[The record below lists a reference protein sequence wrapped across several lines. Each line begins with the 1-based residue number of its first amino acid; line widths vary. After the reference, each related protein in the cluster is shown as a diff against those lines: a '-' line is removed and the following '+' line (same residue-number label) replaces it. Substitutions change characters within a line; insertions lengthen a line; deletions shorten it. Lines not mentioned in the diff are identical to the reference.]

1 MPTPKE
7 VFENYQQHWN
17 FITANSDDAFEG
29 QHFDRKE
36 IPTGLN
42 GQVDKNDLKRFKME
56 RVAAC
61 ISAFANSNRDGGLL
75 VLGVSKTGEIKGIS
89 HLSEREINSLTVFN
103 DLLKNQTASV
113 NFAECQNITGIAVK
127 ILLIYVPYT
136 SDAICET
143 LDRSPKA
150 WIRSGAQNL
159 PINEQ
164 QREQLKRE
172 KQITNFEN
180 GYCCPFHID
189 DVDKDV
195 LQTFSEV
202 FLKNANYDLDDKELL
217 YEAGAIDRDRT
228 DYVFNNAGFLFFARN
243 PQRQLPWAYIR
254 LMRFEANSNEIE
266 SRGLPTFDQ
275 KFEGSIIQQIRKI
288 RSFLGESGFFKTYQ
302 KRNSNGGFIEEPEF
316 PRIAVDESIV
326 NAVAHRDYGTQ
337 IPIECI
343 HYRDAFEVTNSGRI
357 LQRDRDLPSQFSL
370 QDTTLDSM
378 PRNPKLIEWLKMIR
392 DEDGAEFVRAISEG
406 TKRMRDEM
414 HTAKLHAPSYK
425 VGDSHTKVTLFNNA
439 TEREAFLRAASIVQE
454 STEFTN
460 MYPLHFVTQDGQP
473 ADPDILQNHRKDF
486 MIFLK
491 DALQAK
497 GWYVDRFRYGTLTV
511 HRRNSAL
518 HLPQEVSQ
526 FIRFY
531 PAYKL
536 QLRNYW
542 DKFYLC
548 VDYTLEVKNIL
559 RNNEILRSMPSS
571 DLNGRRA
578 IAQLKDWY
586 DAKVIKV
593 DTELTQVYFFDLK
606 REESIP
612 SDKVIPDL
620 PIDNLKTILSKNS
633 IQFDLSKEI
642 KRHSLALDPS
652 SARIRVEKTT
662 QMVQDI
668 GKSVFPLIMENLKV
682 SLSTIPEPLSNENK
696 PNTLHVQSLNE
707 PSVEFRDKRKLPDIR
722 EGITKFGTKEDPQ
735 KTIELIPFCTDKL
748 RNQMEQLIARLK
760 TGKYKY
766 SGSERTFSTRFVY
779 NSIVTVPE
787 NERILGECQRLL
799 DEHPDWIGAEK
810 FDRLFLVHTP
820 EQGYARDDQNAPYYR
835 IKRFLLENGIP
846 CQMVDTP
853 TLLNPDWKDLN
864 LGLNIIAKCG
874 ITPWV
879 LPGKIPDAD
888 FFIGLSYTQSRMK
901 ESKRLVGYA
910 TVFNE
915 FGRWEFYLGNM
926 GTFSYEERTQYF
938 ANLTKQTLKKLAQ
951 LGKLSESP
959 NIYFHYS
966 ARFSWDDRRAM
977 LEAARSIYPN
987 GTYSFV
993 SVNLHHNIRLYDARA
1008 ETDGSLSRGS
1018 YVVTAPH
1025 QILLSTTGY
1034 NVYQKSLGTPKPLE
1048 VTIWTERPEGSPES
1062 EPDLKSLAVQ
1072 ILSLTKLNWASTN
1085 SLCGEPITTKYA
1097 GDIAYLTDAFLRQGD
1112 EFRLHPTLEATPWF
1126 I

>member
-1 MPTPKE
+1 MGDNIMPSPKE
-7 VFENYQQHWN
+7 VFENHPQYWN
-17 FITANSDDAFEG
+17 FITTNSDNDFEG

-36 IPTGLN
+36 VPSAGSN
-42 GQVDKNDLKRFKME
+42 GQVDRNTLRQFKM
-56 RVAAC
+56 RKVAAC

-75 VLGVSKTGEIKGIS
+75 VLGVSNIGEIKGIN
-89 HLSEREINSLTVFN
+89 HLSESEINSLTAFN
-103 DLLKNQTASV
+103 DLLKNQTAIV
-113 NFAECQNITGIAVK
+113 NFAEAQTNAGITVK

-136 SDAICET
+136 PNAICET
-143 LDRSPKA
+143 LGKHPEA

-159 PINEQ
+159 PLNEQ
-164 QREQLKRE
+164 QREQLKRD

-180 GYCCPFHID
+180 TYCCPFHID
-189 DVDKDV
+189 DIDKDV
-195 LQTFSEV
+195 LQEFRKVYLE
-202 FLKNANYDLDDKELL
+202 NANYDLDDKELL
-217 YEAGAIDRDRT
+217 YEAGAIERKGQ
-228 DYVFNNAGFLFFARN
+228 DYSFNNAGFLFFARN

-254 LMRFEANSNEIE
+254 LMRFEANSNETNA
-266 SRGLPTFDQ
+266 RGLPTFDQ
-275 KFEGSIIQQIRKI
+275 KFNGSIAQQIRKI
-288 RSFLGESGFFKTYQ
+288 RSFLEESGFFKTYQ
-302 KRNSNGGFIEEPEF
+302 RRNPEGGFIEEPEF
-316 PRIAVDESIV
+316 PPIAVDEAIV

-337 IPIECI
+337 LPIESM
-343 HYRDAFEVTNSGRI
+343 HYKDAFVVENPGRI
-357 LQRDRDLPSQFSL
+357 LQRDQDLPNQFSL
-370 QDTTLDSM
+370 SNTTLNSM
-378 PRNPKLIEWLKMIR
+378 PRNSKLIEWLNR
-392 DEDGAEFVRAISEG
+392 VGFVRALSEG
-406 TKRMRDEM
+406 TKRMRDKM
-414 HTAKLHAPSYK
+414 LTAGLPAPIYEIDHSQ
-425 VGDSHTKVTLFNNA
+425 TTVTLFNDA
-439 TEREAFLRAASIVQE
+439 ITREALLRATSIAQD
-454 STEFTN
+454 SPEFTN
-460 MYPLHFVTQDGQP
+460 LFSLHFGTKDGLP
-473 ADPDILQNHRKDF
+473 ADLDILKNRRNDF
-486 MIFLK
+486 LIFLK
-491 DALQAK
+491 DALKAK

-511 HRRNSAL
+511 HRRNSEL
-518 HLPQEVSQ
+518 HLPQEVSK

-548 VDYTLEVKNIL
+548 IDYTLEVKNIL
-559 RNNEILRSMPSS
+559 KSNELLRRIPSFN
-571 DLNGRRA
+571 LEGKRA

-586 DAKVIKV
+586 NAKIIKT
-593 DTELTQVYFFDLK
+593 DTELTQVYFFDLN

-612 SDKVIPDL
+612 NDKVIPDL
-620 PIDNLKTILSKNS
+620 PIDNLKSILSECS

-652 SARIRVEKTT
+652 SARIRVEKIS

-668 GKSVFPLIMENLKV
+668 EKSVFPLVIENLKV
-682 SLSTIPEPLSNENK
+682 FLSTIPETLSNENK
-696 PNTLHVQSLNE
+696 PNTLPVKILQE
-707 PSVEFRDKRKLPDIR
+707 PFVEFRENRKLSNIR
-722 EGITKFGTKEDPQ
+722 EGITKFGSYEDPK
-735 KTIELIPFCTDKL
+735 KTIELVPICT
-748 RNQMEQLIARLK
+748 NQMRHQMDQLIVRLK
-760 TGKYKY
+760 TGNYKY
-766 SGSERTFSTRFVY
+766 SGSERTFSTNFVY
-779 NSIVTVPE
+779 NYVDSVPE
-787 NERILGECQRLL
+787 TENILEECRKLL
-799 DEHPDWIGAEK
+799 AKHPDWIGEK
-810 FDRLFLVHTP
+810 ELNRLFLVHTP
-820 EQGYARDDQNAPYYR
+820 EQGYAKDDQNAPYYQ

-874 ITPWV
+874 VTPWV
-879 LPGKIPDAD
+879 LPNSVPDAD
-888 FFIGLSYTQSRMK
+888 FFIGLSYTKGRAR
-901 ESKRLVGYA
+901 EARRLVGYA

-966 ARFSWDDRRAM
+966 ARFSWDDRQAM
-977 LEAARSIYPN
+977 LKAARSIYPD

-1025 QILLSTTGY
+1025 QMLISTTGY
-1034 NVYQKSLGTPKPLE
+1034 NAFQKSLGTPKPLE
-1048 VTIWTERPEGSPES
+1048 VTIWTERPEGSPKS

-1085 SLCGEPITTKYA
+1085 SICGEPITTKYA

-1112 EFRLHPTLEATPWF
+1112 EFRLHPTLEKTPWF